1 MSWITDHMI
10 TFFSWT
16 SEISS
21 LNMLMLKDQSP
32 VKYQMLNKTQ
42 DVIFVEEALIVGTEN
57 DINDILFMIT

>member
-1 MSWITDHMI
+1 MSH
-10 TFFSWT
+10 
-16 SEISS
+16 E
-21 LNMLMLKDQSP
+21 LLMLKDQSP